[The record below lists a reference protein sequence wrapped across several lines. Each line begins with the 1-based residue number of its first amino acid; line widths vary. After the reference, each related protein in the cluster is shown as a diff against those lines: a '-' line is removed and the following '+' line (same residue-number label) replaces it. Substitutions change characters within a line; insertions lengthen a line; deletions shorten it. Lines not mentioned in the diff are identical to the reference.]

1 MQIAIIGAGN
11 IGSNI
16 ARQAARAGHTLKLS
30 FSRDVLKLQAL
41 ADELGAS
48 TGSPAEAIAF
58 GDVVIVSV
66 PWSVISDVLAVAGDF
81 QNKVVVDTTNQLGPG
96 PMPAPGQTAAA
107 FNQTRMP
114 GARYT
119 KCFNTLTAG
128 FQAKSATRPYS
139 ERVVQWICGDDP
151 QAKEVVAGLVD
162 EMGYAAVD
170 LGGTAAC
177 AAMEAP
183 RRPGAVYGEEYR
195 RADAAAVV
203 EAVRNG
209 QPIPRTPVYP

>member
-1 MQIAIIGAGN
+1 MPGRDFVNLGRRSLLGAAGVLLGAALWPQRGLAQTKLRIGV
-11 IGSNI
+11 IGSGHI
-16 ARQAARAGHTLKLS
+16 GGTIGGLWVKAGHPVL
-30 FSRDVLKLQAL
+30 FSSRHP
-41 ADELGAS
+41 DELKDLVAGLGEVAKA
-48 TGSPAEAIAF
+48 GSVDQAIAF

-81 QNKVVVDTTNQLGPG
+81 QNKVVVDTTNQFGPG

-128 FQAKSATRPYS
+128 FQAKTATRPYS

-151 QAKEVVAGLVD
+151 QA
-162 EMGYAAVD
+162 
-170 LGGTAAC
+170 
-177 AAMEAP
+177 
-183 RRPGAVYGEEYR
+183 
-195 RADAAAVV
+195 
-203 EAVRNG
+203 
-209 QPIPRTPVYP
+209 